1 MGRNVRI
8 AGEGVKLKRESRLL
22 AECTAREV
30 EAYLESGF
38 RVIVP
43 TGATEQHGPHAP
55 MGTDSLLATEVS
67 LRLAN
72 RIGALVAPAFPYGL
86 SGDHRGFP
94 VAYLSVKTLTGLVQ
108 DVCLS
113 LAETGFREI
122 IFVNGHYTNIIG
134 MAAAI
139 AEVGDRL
146 PAGTIAFPFNY
157 WDPLPAD
164 QLAAYLSASAGLHA
178 NIGETSAVMAVD
190 ETLVDLERAVE
201 EYPRFAK
208 PPSAAVIAAFF
219 FSGMGTT
226 HRATRSGVWGDPRKA
241 SREQGRNYL
250 DQIEEAGVRF
260 IAEVEEVFKTF
271 PPRAGAAEVRN
282 A

>member
-1 MGRNVRI
+1 M
-8 AGEGVKLKRESRLL
+8 KRESRLL
-22 AECTAREV
+22 AECTAAEV
-30 EAYLESGF
+30 AKYLKSGF
-38 RVIVP
+38 KVIVP

-55 MGTDSLLATEVS
+55 MGTDALLATEVS
-67 LRLAN
+67 LRLAK
-72 RIGALVAPAFPYGL
+72 RIDALVAPAFPYGL

-94 VAYLSVKTLTGLVQ
+94 VAYVSVKTLTGLVQ

-157 WDPLPAD
+157 WDPLPPE
-164 QLAAYLSASAGLHA
+164 QLEGYLSAAVGLHA

-190 ETLVDLERAVE
+190 ESLVDLERAVE
-201 EYPRFAK
+201 EYPRFPK
-208 PPSAAVIAAFF
+208 SPSAAVVAAFF
-219 FSGMGTT
+219 FSGSGTT
-226 HRATRSGVWGDPRKA
+226 HRATRSGVWGDPRKSSA
-241 SREQGRNYL
+241 ERGRAYL

-260 IAEVEEVFKTF
+260 IAEVEDVFKSF
-271 PPRAGAAEVRN
+271 PPRAESGGVRN
-282 A
+282 E